1 MGDSGDQRAPELRTS
16 RELQRS
22 DARTR
27 LVVGHEVAARRPAAL
42 RTLRETEIS
51 VAAGIAPRG
60 RRTGRWRRSA
70 RGLVC
75 LICWRAESSAQS
87 TSYGRS
93 RASVTDLDVL

>member
-1 MGDSGDQRAPELRTS
+1 MGIGGDQRAPWLRTS
-16 RELQRS
+16 RQLQRP

-75 LICWRAESSAQS
+75 LICWSGLSHRLRAPRMGVQGLVPR
-87 TSYGRS
+87 T
-93 RASVTDLDVL
+93 